1 MDLVEVVQEVASVEG
16 INLLSLIMFLEL
28 LVMASNVT
36 DKLNKTPVIDVE
48 VKLEVAEV
56 AVDLAATMVVVV
68 PSMTLIKVVK
78 DAEA

>member
-16 INLLSLIMFLEL
+16 INFLSLIMFLEL

-36 DKLNKTPVIDVE
+36 DKLNKTQVIDVE

-68 PSMTLIKVVK
+68 PSMMLTKVVK